1 METFDVISKRRSIRK
16 FIDKDIPIELIKKI
30 LNSAMQAPSAKNRQ
44 PWKFIVVTNNE
55 KVEMLE
61 AMQAGIENERNHL
74 GLLPNSL
81 QFLNG
86 AQNTMKM
93 MEQAPITVFVFNTA
107 DNYFWDETTIEN
119 KFSDMANIQSI
130 GASIENMLLAATDL
144 GIGSLWICDI
154 FFAYREI
161 CKWLNEKN
169 QLVAAISL
177 GYANENP
184 NPRPR
189 KKLDDIVEWR

>member
-169 QLVAAISL
+169 QLVAAISF
-177 GYANENP
+177 GYANEKP